1 MITGRSF
8 GKINLFLKVKS
19 KRSDGYHNISTLFS
33 RISVFDLVTVEAS
46 KKFNIICSNKEIP
59 TDENN
64 IVFKV
69 WNELK
74 KIREISQNLK
84 ITIIKQIPAGAGLG
98 GGSSNAATFLKLAD
112 SYLGL
117 NLSFQ
122 EKFNIMSLV
131 GSDTC
136 FFLYDKPMIG
146 LSRGEKLVE
155 VSGLP
160 QMKILI
166 VKPDFSISTK
176 DIYNSECL
184 KLSPEFSLPPKESLT
199 DFNTLIDLLQ
209 NDLEA
214 PAVRLFPMIEQI
226 KREMLNFGA
235 VRSLMTGSGSAVFGI
250 FPTAS
255 LIKGASAHFQKKY
268 ENYFVAESY
277 NF

>member
-46 KKFNIICSNKEIP
+46 KKFNIICSNKGIP
-59 TDENN
+59 VDENN

-69 WNELK
+69 WDELK
-74 KIREISQNLK
+74 KIKKISQNLK
-84 ITIIKQIPAGAGLG
+84 VTILKNIPSGAGLG
-98 GGSSNAATFLKLAD
+98 GGSSNAATFLNLAD

-122 EKFNIMSLV
+122 EKFHILSLV

-136 FFLYDKPMIG
+136 FFLYDKPMVG

-155 VSGLP
+155 VSRLP

-166 VKPDFSISTK
+166 VKPNFSISTK
-176 DIYNSECL
+176 EIYTSEYL
-184 KLSPEFSLPPKESLT
+184 KLSPDFSFSPKESLS
-199 DFNTLIDLLQ
+199 DFNTLIDLMQ
-209 NDLEA
+209 NDLEV

-226 KREMLNFGA
+226 KRELLNFGA
-235 VRSLMTGSGSAVFGI
+235 AKSLMTGSGSAIFGVFLTSRALKKA
-250 FPTAS
+250 FE
-255 LIKGASAHFQKKY
+255 HFKVKY
-268 ENYFVAESY
+268 ENYFVAETY